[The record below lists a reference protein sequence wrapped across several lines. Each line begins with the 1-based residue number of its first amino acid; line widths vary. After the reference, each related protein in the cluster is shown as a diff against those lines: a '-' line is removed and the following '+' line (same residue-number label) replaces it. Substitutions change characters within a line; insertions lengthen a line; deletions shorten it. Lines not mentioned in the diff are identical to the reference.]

1 MELTGFDSI
10 TMVTLILLTAA
21 IYFIIILVFV
31 NARRKYKGGVV
42 ERVITLI
49 IGAIGLFL
57 VADIALFLIPFYSF
71 NMGYTIH
78 VILKICAMSC
88 LSVGWLEFVI
98 R

>member
-1 MELTGFDSI
+1 MAQTGIDNI
-10 TMVTLILLTAA
+10 TMTTLILLTAA
-21 IYFIIILVFV
+21 IYFVIILVFS

-42 ERVITLI
+42 ERVITFI

-57 VADIALFLIPFYSF
+57 VSDIALLLIPLYSF

-78 VILKICAMSC
+78 VVLKICAMSC
-88 LSVGWLEFVI
+88 LTVGGLEFVI

>member
-1 MELTGFDSI
+1 MAQAGFDNI
-10 TMVTLILLTAA
+10 TMTTLILLTAA
-21 IYFIIILVFV
+21 IYFVIILVFI

-42 ERVITLI
+42 ERVITFI

-57 VADIALFLIPFYSF
+57 VADIALFLIPLYSF
-71 NMGYTIH
+71 KMAYTIH

-88 LSVGWLEFVI
+88 LSVGGLEFVI

>member
-1 MELTGFDSI
+1 MAQVNFNNI
-10 TMVTLILLTAA
+10 TMTTLILLTAA
-21 IYFIIILVFV
+21 VYFVILLVFF

-42 ERVITLI
+42 ERVITFI

-57 VADIALFLIPFYSF
+57 VADIALFLIPLYSF
-71 NMGYTIH
+71 DMGYTIH

-88 LSVGWLEFVI
+88 LSVGGLEFVI